1 MHRGLE
7 SESQLILLLLFLS
20 TIVGLTNDHLV
31 LTWLIA
37 VLLYLTWA
45 SLGILKLYRWL
56 ESGCVGHPPDISGI
70 PADMADHLHRMQRRN
85 ERSKRSRK
93 DLSGRVGQVT
103 AALPDAMLTLSA
115 ERILEWWNPSAV
127 KILGLKESDRGQSIV
142 NIVRDPRFVAFI
154 EDPILSTQ
162 LELAASDRPN
172 RTVLFSA
179 ATFGQGEILLI
190 ARDISRLKHLEQVR
204 QDFLGDISHELR
216 TPLTVL
222 SGYIETLLDA
232 QEGLPQ
238 AWKKALEQMQA
249 QTNRMTCL
257 ANDLV
262 MLSQLESTAVPAPQT
277 LIATEQL
284 LQDIVEDALV
294 INDSIS
300 ASQPDKVILEYIDAV
315 CLSGDHKE
323 LYSAFSNLVL
333 NAIRHN
339 PAETKVKVKA
349 YIENDFKVIEVS
361 DNGAGIDS
369 RHISRLTERFYR
381 IDASRSSTTGG
392 TGLGLA
398 IVKHVLIRHSG
409 LLEIKSAPG
418 KGSIF
423 RCKFP
428 MGPAKLDT

>member
-56 ESGCVGHPPDISGI
+56 ERGCVGHPPDISGI

-172 RTVLFSA
+172 RTVLFIA

-284 LQDIVEDALV
+284 LQDIVKDALV

>member
-1 MHRGLE
+1 
-7 SESQLILLLLFLS
+7 
-20 TIVGLTNDHLV
+20 
-31 LTWLIA
+31 
-37 VLLYLTWA
+37 
-45 SLGILKLYRWL
+45 
-56 ESGCVGHPPDISGI
+56 VGHPPDISGI

-284 LQDIVEDALV
+284 LQDIVKDALV

>member
-20 TIVGLTNDHLV
+20 SIVGLTNDHLV

-56 ESGCVGHPPDISGI
+56 ERGCVGHPPDISGI

>member
-1 MHRGLE
+1 MHRGLA
-7 SESQLILLLLFLS
+7 SEAQLILLLLFLS

-37 VLLYLTWA
+37 VLLYLIWA

-56 ESGCVGHPPDISGI
+56 ERGCVGHPPDISGI
-70 PADMADHLHRMQRRN
+70 PADMADHLYRMQQRN
-85 ERSKRSRK
+85 ERAKRSRK
-93 DLSGRVGQVT
+93 ELSGRVGQVT
-103 AALPDAMLTLSA
+103 AALPDAVLTLSA

-154 EDPILSTQ
+154 EDPIQLTQ
-162 LELAASDRPN
+162 LELAASENPN

-179 ATFGQGEILLI
+179 AMFGQGEILLVV
-190 ARDISRLKHLEQVR
+190 RDISRLKHLEQVR
-204 QDFLGDISHELR
+204 QDFLGNISHELR

-222 SGYIETLLDA
+222 SGYTETLLAA

-238 AWKKALEQMQA
+238 AWKKALGQMQE
-249 QTNRMTCL
+249 QTSRMTCL

-262 MLSQLESTAVPAPQT
+262 MLSQLESTAAPAPKT
-277 LIATEQL
+277 PIATEQL
-284 LQDIVEDALV
+284 LQDIVKDALV
-294 INDSIS
+294 ISESIS
-300 ASQPDKVILEYIDAV
+300 VGQPDKVSLEYADAV

-333 NAIRHN
+333 NALRHN
-339 PAETKVKVKA
+339 PAETKIKVKA
-349 YIENDFKVIEVS
+349 YIENNFQVIEVS
-361 DNGAGIDS
+361 DNGSGIDS
-369 RHISRLTERFYR
+369 THISRLTERFYR
-381 IDASRSSTTGG
+381 VDASRSSATGG

-409 LLEIKSAPG
+409 LLEIKSTLG
-418 KGSIF
+418 KGSAF
-423 RCKFP
+423 RCRFP
-428 MGPAKLDT
+428 MGSVKIDT

>member
-1 MHRGLE
+1 M
-7 SESQLILLLLFLS
+7 
-20 TIVGLTNDHLV
+20 
-31 LTWLIA
+31 
-37 VLLYLTWA
+37 
-45 SLGILKLYRWL
+45 
-56 ESGCVGHPPDISGI
+56 
-70 PADMADHLHRMQRRN
+70 
-85 ERSKRSRK
+85 
-93 DLSGRVGQVT
+93 
-103 AALPDAMLTLSA
+103 
-115 ERILEWWNPSAV
+115 
-127 KILGLKESDRGQSIV
+127 
-142 NIVRDPRFVAFI
+142 
-154 EDPILSTQ
+154 
-162 LELAASDRPN
+162 
-172 RTVLFSA
+172 
-179 ATFGQGEILLI
+179 I

-284 LQDIVEDALV
+284 LQDIVKDALV
-294 INDSIS
+294 INDSVS

-339 PAETKVKVKA
+339 PAKTKVKVKA

>member
-1 MHRGLE
+1 LHRGLE
-7 SESQLILLLLFLS
+7 SEAQLIILLLFLS

-37 VLLYLTWA
+37 VLLYLIWA

-56 ESGCVGHPPDISGI
+56 ERGCVGHPPDISGI
-70 PADMADHLHRMQRRN
+70 PADMADHLYRMQQRN
-85 ERSKRSRK
+85 ERAKRSRK
-93 DLSGRVGQVT
+93 ELSDRVGQVT
-103 AALPDAMLTLSA
+103 AALPDAILTLSA

-154 EDPILSTQ
+154 EDPIQLTQ
-162 LELAASDRPN
+162 LELAASENPN

-179 ATFGQGEILLI
+179 AMFGQGEILLVV
-190 ARDISRLKHLEQVR
+190 RDISRLKHLEQVR
-204 QDFLGDISHELR
+204 QDFLGNISHELR

-222 SGYIETLLDA
+222 SGYTETLLAA

-238 AWKKALEQMQA
+238 AWKKALGQMQE
-249 QTNRMTCL
+249 QTSRMTCL

-262 MLSQLESTAVPAPQT
+262 MLSQLESTAAPAPKT
-277 LIATEQL
+277 PIATEQL
-284 LQDIVEDALV
+284 LQDIVKDALV
-294 INDSIS
+294 VSESIS
-300 ASQPDKVILEYIDAV
+300 VGQPDKVSLEYADTV

-333 NAIRHN
+333 NALRHN
-339 PAETKVKVKA
+339 PAETKIKVKA
-349 YIENDFKVIEVS
+349 YIENNFQVIEVS
-361 DNGAGIDS
+361 DNGSGIDS
-369 RHISRLTERFYR
+369 THISRLTERFYR
-381 IDASRSSTTGG
+381 VDASRSSATGG

-409 LLEIKSAPG
+409 LLEIKSTLG
-418 KGSIF
+418 KGSTF
-423 RCKFP
+423 RCRFP
-428 MGPAKLDT
+428 MDSAKIDT